1 MRQIHELQTLET
13 RVLVRDKALKAFDK
27 LRLPTFVEHASL
39 QMKCLGG
46 MPGALTQLFWDNL
59 EHKLCDIVKCLGTD
73 EAFATS
79 TIGFCNGCNLFVYEE
94 KKAGRISEHPRGT
107 RQFQWDTIFVPEGEV
122 LTYGEM
128 TLEHKNAISQRRK
141 AFDLFL
147 AELSKVLAS

>member
-46 MPGALTQLFWDNL
+46 MPGALTQLFWDKL
-59 EHKLCDIVKCLGTD
+59 EHKLCDIVKCLGND

-79 TIGFCNGCNLFVYEE
+79 TIDILAAHDG
-94 KKAGRISEHPRGT
+94 SSGT
-107 RQFQWDTIFVPEGEV
+107 
-122 LTYGEM
+122 
-128 TLEHKNAISQRRK
+128 
-141 AFDLFL
+141 LFL
-147 AELSKVLAS
+147 CQKARC